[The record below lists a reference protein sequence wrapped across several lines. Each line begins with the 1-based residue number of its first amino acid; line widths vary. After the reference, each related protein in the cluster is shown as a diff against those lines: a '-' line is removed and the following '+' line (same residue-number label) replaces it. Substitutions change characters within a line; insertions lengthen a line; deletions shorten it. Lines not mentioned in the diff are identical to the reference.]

1 MNKKIATIACLLA
14 MGISTSFAQGV
25 VIDTDATTG
34 AISKIAIDN
43 DANNMNWVLSPD
55 GNVYYYY
62 ALATGSEEYMDKVK
76 EVVRNNL
83 CNVFEDGTGS
93 CAFVYPKRINGEQ
106 AHFADAFA
114 NDQDWA
120 LAFYLMINE

>member
-1 MNKKIATIACLLA
+1 

-43 DANNMNWVLSPD
+43 DANN
-55 GNVYYYY
+55 
-62 ALATGSEEYMDKVK
+62 
-76 EVVRNNL
+76 
-83 CNVFEDGTGS
+83 
-93 CAFVYPKRINGEQ
+93 
-106 AHFADAFA
+106 
-114 NDQDWA
+114 QDWA

>member
-62 ALATGSEEYMDKVK
+62 AMATGSEEYMDKVK

-120 LAFYLMINE
+120 LAFYLMINK